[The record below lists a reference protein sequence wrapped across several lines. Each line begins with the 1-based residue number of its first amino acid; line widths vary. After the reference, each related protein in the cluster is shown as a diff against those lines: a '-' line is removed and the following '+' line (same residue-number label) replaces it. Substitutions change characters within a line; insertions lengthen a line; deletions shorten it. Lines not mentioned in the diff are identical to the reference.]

1 MNENKTGLD
10 FNKGYTTNGF
20 ADKVFHIHIR
30 LTGNN
35 DEIYFRDYL
44 NTHSDVAKDY
54 EKLKLSLWKS
64 FEHDRDGYTNAK
76 SDFITHYSTI
86 AKQSL

>member
-1 MNENKTGLD
+1 
-10 FNKGYTTNGF
+10 
-20 ADKVFHIHIR
+20 
-30 LTGNN
+30 
-35 DEIYFRDYL
+35 YFRDYL

-76 SDFITHYSTI
+76 SDFITHYTTI